1 MPIAR
6 SNADLARPPA
16 KSVTSLR
23 ALAWVMLLVTA
34 HSPAALAQQ
43 AAPTGSAAP
52 GSAGTPEI
60 TVSAQKSNVVT
71 TIDRKSYALQGNVQA
86 ATGSAVDVMR
96 TLPGITVDEDGNPS
110 VRGDANVQILIDG
123 RPDPQFNSANR
134 GVALQ
139 QLGADGIERI
149 EVMTSPPA
157 NFKPDGSAG
166 IINIITKKASRRR
179 TASLNASLGSDGR
192 FNMAA
197 TASRQIG
204 ALALRGSAT
213 LRHDLRNRVTSD
225 ARTIRDPQ
233 TDAPVSINLQDVFT
247 HHNRLSK
254 IANFG
259 VDWDLG
265 KADRLSAEATYYQRS
280 ETTAFSEHDALA
292 DPPGV
297 ANGTEDRFQRGHGH
311 ESNLSTQVKYHHGLG
326 GSEDGLTILAQRSE
340 QLEAQRFGYQ
350 DRYSGT
356 LAGPAFEQQRL
367 HVDEMTEELNL
378 DLAVPLRSKD
388 KLTLGYDLERDLD
401 SYDNFGANQ
410 ATAGAPS
417 VVDTNFTNLFA
428 YDLTIHALYGSY
440 SHEIGRLTTLTGL
453 RLEQVS
459 STSHQVTTGQAG
471 RITYFKAYP
480 NLHLSDAISE
490 HGTVTFSY
498 GRRVIR
504 PDPEDLNPYP
514 VMQNAFTVRQGNP
527 ALLPED
533 IQSIEAGWS
542 YDRGAVSRSLT
553 LYLRKSSNRETTV
566 TVPISPTVVAVTRAN
581 LGRSLSEG
589 IELAASG
596 KLAKALDYSVSGN
609 LFANTIDAGNLGYSG
624 QRSALGYEAKL
635 ALNWHHGKADTVQ
648 LNLGTTGRRQI
659 PQGYTPAS
667 FGADL
672 GARHQFARNFALT
685 ATVSDLFATRHDG
698 TTTNSGNLYDV
709 MRRQQSG
716 RIVFLGLTWTP
727 AGQADKNRDKFE
739 YDKVAK

>member
-1 MPIAR
+1 M
-6 SNADLARPPA
+6 
-16 KSVTSLR
+16 R
-23 ALAWVMLLVTA
+23 ALTGVMLLVA
-34 HSPAALAQQ
+34 VPGPAALAQQ
-43 AAPTGSAAP
+43 APPTAPAAAP
-52 GSAGTPEI
+52 GGDGAPEI
-60 TVSAQKSNVVT
+60 TVSAQKRDVVT

-96 TLPGITVDEDGNPS
+96 TLPGISVDEDGNPS
-110 VRGDANVQILIDG
+110 LRGDASVQILIDG

-192 FNMAA
+192 FNLAA
-197 TASRQIG
+197 TGGKQVG
-204 ALALRGSAT
+204 ALALRGSLT
-213 LRHDLRNRVTSD
+213 LRHDLRNRTTRD

-233 TDAPVSINLQDVFT
+233 TAAPLSINLQDLFT

-254 IANFG
+254 IANLG

-280 ETTAFSEHDALA
+280 ETTAFSEHDTLA
-292 DPPGV
+292 DPPGT
-297 ANGTEDRFQRGHGH
+297 ASGTEDRFERGHGH
-311 ESNLSTQVKYHHGLG
+311 ESNLSTQIKYHHGLG
-326 GSEDGLTILAQRSE
+326 GTEDGLTILAQRSE

-350 DRYSGT
+350 DRYAGA

-367 HVDEMTEELNL
+367 HVDERTEELNF
-378 DLAVPLRSKD
+378 DLVVPLRSKD
-388 KLTLGYDLERDLD
+388 KLTAGYDLERDSD

-410 ATAGAPS
+410 ADAGAPA
-417 VVDTNFTNLFA
+417 VIDTNFTNLFA
-428 YDLTIHALYGSY
+428 YELTIHALYGSY
-440 SHEIGRLTTLTGL
+440 QHEIGRLTALTGL
-453 RLEQVS
+453 RLEQVFS
-459 STSHQVTTGQAG
+459 NSRQVTTGQTG
-471 RITYFKAYP
+471 RIAYFKAYP

-490 HGTVTFSY
+490 HGTLTFSY

-514 VMQNAFTVRQGNP
+514 VKQNAFTVRQGNP

-533 IQSIEAGWS
+533 IQSVEAGWA

-596 KLAKALDYSVSGN
+596 KLTKTLDYSVSGN
-609 LFANTIDAGNLGYSG
+609 LYANTIDAGNLGYAG

-635 ALNWHHGKADTVQ
+635 ALNWHRGKVDTVQ
-648 LNLGTTGRRQI
+648 LNLGTTGKRQI

-672 GARHQFARNFALT
+672 GARHQLARNFALT

-698 TTTNSGNLYDV
+698 MTTNNGNLYDI

-716 RIVFLGLTWTP
+716 RIVFLGLTWSP
-727 AGQADKNRDKFE
+727 AGPSDKNRDKFE
-739 YDKVAK
+739 YDKMAK